1 MTVTALPFGLSR
13 QDPIQLSGQYLGYG
27 ILLGIL
33 RVLWTLGAS
42 SGLFGKPP
50 DEWIG
55 TASDVLSYAMYA
67 YTLAGILILVEAYR
81 RFRSDQNEQ
90 IAPLILNAVGVA
102 LMLVFTERVAYVAS
116 HDPKDILIWA
126 GWMRDGVIR
135 GGVYALIALGYTLV
149 YGILFM
155 INFAH
160 GEVMM
165 FGAYGGYIAL
175 QLMLDGG
182 TRSFE
187 SGAASVAIFVVPI
200 IVGVMF
206 LPLEAIVQGYNQR
219 QETNFQMPQWIF
231 TFGTAPLRF
240 AAGVA
245 IGYGALVGLGGYAPH
260 IYLLVITVV
269 GVSFLML
276 CGMFTSTLLA
286 VVLERIA
293 YRPLR
298 KAPRLAPLISAIGA
312 SIFLQQV
319 ALRIFG
325 PNPKGYVGPRLLNDP
340 VTFTVSLGD
349 LGNLSISKTGVLI
362 VIVSLSLMFVLYMI
376 VNRTKMGMAMRAVAE
391 DKNTAALMGVN
402 VDRVIVFTFMLG
414 ASLAGAGGVL
424 LGLRGDD
431 LQPRFGF
438 SPGLKAFTAAV
449 LGGIG
454 SIPGAMFGGFFLG
467 TVEAL
472 GPGMLGFDFKWQN
485 AIAFSLLVLVLI
497 FRPNGI
503 LGGNEAVKKV

>member
-1 MTVTALPFGLSR
+1 MA
-13 QDPIQLSGQYLGYG
+13 YG
-27 ILLGIL
+27 ILLGLLRALWIL
-33 RVLWTLGAS
+33 GES

-50 DEWIG
+50 DAWIG
-55 TASDVLSYAMYA
+55 TVSDLLAYSMYL
-67 YTLAGILILVEAYR
+67 YTALGVLILVEVYR
-81 RFRSDQNEQ
+81 RLQSDQNER
-90 IAPLILNAVGVA
+90 ITPLLLNLAGVL
-102 LMLVFTERVAYVAS
+102 LMLAFTERVAYVAS
-116 HDPKDILIWA
+116 YDAKDILIWA
-126 GWMRDGVIR
+126 GWLRDGLIR

-165 FGAYGGYIAL
+165 FGAYGGFIAL

-187 SGAASVAIFVVPI
+187 AGAASIAIVIVPI
-200 IVGVMF
+200 IIGIMF
-206 LPLEAIVQGYNQR
+206 LPLETLLQGYNQR
-219 QETNFQMPQWIF
+219 KEINFQMPQWIF
-231 TFGTAPLRF
+231 TFGSAPVRF
-240 AAGVA
+240 AVGVA

-260 IYLLVITVV
+260 VYLLLITVV
-269 GVSFLML
+269 GVGFMML
-276 CGMFTSTLLA
+276 CGMATSTLLA
-286 VVLERIA
+286 ILLERVA

-319 ALRIFG
+319 ALRMFG

-414 ASLAGAGGVL
+414 AALAGAGGVL

-467 TVEAL
+467 IVEAL

-497 FRPNGI
+497 FRPTGI
-503 LGGNEAVKKV
+503 LGGKEAVKKV